1 MILTLLE
8 MKFKAFVLMTIS
20 FACLMVIIN
29 IKWSMDWMLGWTP
42 PEPPHLKETLEETLA
57 RELNQVS
64 EGWTGSPTY
73 PRIPILVWW
82 QPFTGDDGL
91 QTCGEHQCYV
101 TNDRTFRNHPMLSAV
116 LFYGSDFRPY
126 DLPLPRKKGEDWAV
140 FHEESPKNNPIFSH
154 AALIEHFNH
163 TATFRRSSSM
173 PLTTQYLEGIDM
185 ITDPS
190 FVVPLSTKNQLIK
203 EGLAPVAY
211 VQSGCSTPSGR
222 DDWVEELM
230 KHIKVDSY
238 GECLHNKDLPG
249 HLRGSEKWKE
259 RDYLSLLAKY
269 KFIIA
274 VENAVCEDYVTEKL
288 WRTLQVGAVPIYLGA
303 PNIEELLPHQD
314 AAVLVKDYASVKEVA
329 QVIQKLNEND
339 KDYEKYLAHKRL
351 YNKGGTLV
359 TNKLLGEMLDKRKWG
374 VSSQQQA
381 SMGNF
386 VKHFQCLVCERVANN
401 VWFSSLGFR
410 SLPFDASED
419 QYGCPAPVN
428 PLTGEVEKRN
438 WWTELWF
445 QSLYEAEVANEFI
458 EENKP
463 FNASTFRSSV
473 SKFLEKK

>member
-1 MILTLLE
+1 M
-8 MKFKAFVLMTIS
+8 
-20 FACLMVIIN
+20 
-29 IKWSMDWMLGWTP
+29 
-42 PEPPHLKETLEETLA
+42 
-57 RELNQVS
+57 
-64 EGWTGSPTY
+64 
-73 PRIPILVWW
+73 
-82 QPFTGDDGL
+82 
-91 QTCGEHQCYV
+91 
-101 TNDRTFRNHPMLSAV
+101 

-190 FVVPLSTKNQLIK
+190 FVVPLSTKNQLIR

-339 KDYEKYLAHKRL
+339 KEYEKYLAHKRL

-359 TNKLLGEMLDKRKWG
+359 TNKLLEEMLDKRKWG

-401 VWFSSLGFR
+401 VWFSSLGETMKRKQFAEMILDLQVSDLCR
-410 SLPFDASED
+410 LMLVRTIMVVLLPSI
-419 QYGCPAPVN
+419 
-428 PLTGEVEKRN
+428 L
-438 WWTELWF
+438 
-445 QSLYEAEVANEFI
+445 
-458 EENKP
+458 
-463 FNASTFRSSV
+463 
-473 SKFLEKK
+473 

>member
-1 MILTLLE
+1 M
-8 MKFKAFVLMTIS
+8 
-20 FACLMVIIN
+20 
-29 IKWSMDWMLGWTP
+29 
-42 PEPPHLKETLEETLA
+42 
-57 RELNQVS
+57 
-64 EGWTGSPTY
+64 
-73 PRIPILVWW
+73 
-82 QPFTGDDGL
+82 
-91 QTCGEHQCYV
+91 
-101 TNDRTFRNHPMLSAV
+101 

-190 FVVPLSTKNQLIK
+190 FVVPLSTKNQLIR

-314 AAVLVKDYASVKEVA
+314 AAVLVKDYASAKEVA

-401 VWFSSLGFR
+401 VWFSSLGETMKRKQFAEMILDLQVSDLCR
-410 SLPFDASED
+410 LMLVRTIMVVLLPSI
-419 QYGCPAPVN
+419 
-428 PLTGEVEKRN
+428 L
-438 WWTELWF
+438 
-445 QSLYEAEVANEFI
+445 
-458 EENKP
+458 
-463 FNASTFRSSV
+463 
-473 SKFLEKK
+473 